1 MDRLPSLS
9 AAPDPAKRD
18 AMTSDASNP
27 GSRPEAR
34 APRGFVDRRARDLVA
49 ERKILAAVSAVY
61 ERYGFEALDTGA
73 FEYADALGKF
83 LPDADRPNAGV
94 FALQDDADSDEAGQ
108 WMALRYD
115 LTAPLARFAAQNWE
129 TLPKPFRRYAY
140 GPVWRNEKPGP
151 GRYREFVQ
159 CDADTV
165 GSARPEADAEIIA
178 MAAEGLEA
186 AGLPAGAAVIRI
198 NNRKLLDGLMTAA
211 GVTSDGQKLAVLR
224 AVDKLDRLGPDG
236 VRLLLGEGRLDE
248 SGAFTKGAGLV
259 AQAAERVLAFTA
271 AGVATGAGGRLETLD
286 ALADIIGGSAE
297 GDAGLAEL
305 RAIDAALTGM
315 GVTAQRAAFDPSVV
329 RGLEYYTGPVF
340 EAELL
345 LQTKDDKGKAVR
357 FGSIGGGGRYDGL
370 VARFTGEAVPATG
383 FSFGV
388 TRLAAAL
395 KAAGRDLAAD
405 VRGPVVVLVLDQDR
419 MGDYMAV
426 AGELRA
432 AGIAAECYLGTSG
445 MRPQMKYADRRLSPA
460 AVIIGGDEFAA
471 GTVTIKDLDL
481 GRMLASGVAD
491 NAAWREQRPGQMTV
505 PRADLVSTIRAIV
518 DAGSGKVA
526 P

>member
-1 MDRLPSLS
+1 MDSLPSLS
-9 AAPDPAKRD
+9 DTPADAKRD
-18 AMTSDASNP
+18 AMTSDAP
-27 GSRPEAR
+27 RPEAR
-34 APRGFVDRRARDLVA
+34 TPRGFVDRRARDLVA
-49 ERKILAAVSAVY
+49 ERRILAAVSKVY
-61 ERYGFEALDTGA
+61 ETYGFEALDTGA

-83 LPDADRPNAGV
+83 LPDDDRPNAGV
-94 FALQDDADSDEAGQ
+94 FALQDDPEAEGGGP

-186 AGLPAGAAVIRI
+186 AGLPAGSAVIRI
-198 NNRKLLDGLMTAA
+198 NNRKLLNGLMSAA
-211 GVTSDGQKLAVLR
+211 GVTDEGQKLGVLR
-224 AVDKLDRLGPDG
+224 AVDKLDRLGPEG
-236 VRLLLGEGRLDE
+236 VRLLLGAGRKDE
-248 SGAFTKGAGLV
+248 SGAFTKGAGL
-259 AQAAERVLAFTA
+259 AGDAAERVLAFTA
-271 AGVATGAGGRLETLD
+271 AGAGGRLETLD
-286 ALADIIGGSAE
+286 KLAGVIGGSAE
-297 GDAGLAEL
+297 GDEGLAEL
-305 RAIDAALTGM
+305 RAIHEALVSM
-315 GVTAQRAAFDPSVV
+315 GVGVDRAAFDPSIV

-345 LQTKDDKGKAVR
+345 LQTTDDAGKPVR

-370 VARFTGEAVPATG
+370 VARFTGQAVPATG

-395 KAAGRDLAAD
+395 RAAGREEAAAA
-405 VRGPVVVLVLDQDR
+405 RGPVVVIAFDQSA
-419 MGDYMAV
+419 MADYFAV
-426 AGELRA
+426 VRELRQ
-432 AGIAAECYLGTSG
+432 AGIAAEVYLGSSG

-460 AVIIGGDEFAA
+460 AVILGGDEIAA
-471 GTVTIKDLDL
+471 GTVTVKDLDL
-481 GRMLASGVAD
+481 GRALASGVTD
-491 NAAWREQRPGQMTV
+491 NAAWREQRPGQQTV
-505 PRADLVSTIRAIV
+505 PRAELVATIARIL
-518 DAGSGKVA
+518 DAQ